1 MRVLVT
7 GGAGFI
13 GSNVVDA
20 FVERG
25 HQVAVLDN
33 LSTGFSRNLNP
44 KACFFKRDLC
54 DPGLEEVFHEFK
66 PEVIDHHA
74 AQTSV
79 VRSVREPAY
88 DAAVNIMGSLNLIQE
103 AIKHGVRKFIYACT
117 GGALYGEP
125 QYLPADEKHPINPP
139 APYGLSKHIV
149 EYYLNLYGANE
160 ELNWVS
166 LRYANVYGSRQNPKG
181 EAGVVA
187 IFALQMLQ
195 DKPCTIYGKGDKTR
209 DYVHVSDIA
218 RLNLLAMDSLSRTC
232 YNAGS
237 GLETTDQEIFDTLA
251 ELLNYDK
258 KPFYA
263 PARKGEVYRICLN
276 STKVEKD
283 LGWRPEVG
291 LREGLQ
297 KTVGYYREL
306 AKGT

>member
-13 GSNVVDA
+13 GSNVADA
-20 FVERG
+20 FIERG
-25 HQVAVLDN
+25 HKVAVLDN
-33 LSTGFSRNLNP
+33 LSTGFERNLNP
-44 KACFFKRDLC
+44 EALFFKRDLC
-54 DPGLEEVFHEFK
+54 EPGLEEVFHEFR
-66 PEVIDHHA
+66 PEIIDHHA

-79 VRSVREPAY
+79 VRSVSEPLN
-88 DAAVNIMGSLNLIQE
+88 DATTNIIGSLNLIQE

-125 QYLPADEKHPINPP
+125 QYLPADEKHPVNPQS
-139 APYGLSKHIV
+139 PYGLSKYVV
-149 EYYLNLYGANE
+149 EYYLNLYGVNDN
-160 ELNWVS
+160 LNWVS
-166 LRYANVYGSRQNPKG
+166 LRYANIYGSRQNAKG

-195 DKPCTIYGKGDKTR
+195 GKPCTIFGKGDKTR

-218 RLNLLAMDSLSRTC
+218 RLNLLALDGLNKTC

-237 GLETTDQEIFDTLA
+237 GLETTDQTMFDTLA

-258 KPFYA
+258 KPIYA
-263 PARKGEVYRICLN
+263 PIRKGEVYRICLN
-276 STKVEKD
+276 SARAEKA
-283 LGWRPEVG
+283 LGWKTEVG

-297 KTVGYYREL
+297 RTVEYYREL
-306 AKGT
+306 AK